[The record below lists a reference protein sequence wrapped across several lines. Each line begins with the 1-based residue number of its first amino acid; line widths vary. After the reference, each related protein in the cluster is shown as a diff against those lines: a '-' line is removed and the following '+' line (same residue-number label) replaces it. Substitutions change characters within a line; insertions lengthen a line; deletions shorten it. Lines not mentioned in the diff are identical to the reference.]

1 MFYVVFTNTTGYI
14 LFFIVCFS
22 VYLGREPERGI
33 RMQSEEGKRRKGGE
47 RRRYGKRKRQRKR
60 EVSRMREE
68 Q

>member
-14 LFFIVCFS
+14 LFFVCFI

-47 RRRYGKRKRQRKR
+47 QRRYGKRRRQRKR